1 MEGEVQRVVV
11 DESHL
16 KNALAVFSKEQ
27 DIIVESVGERRP
39 FIIRQKEDD
48 PNMILVFP
56 VADEEEE
63 YFKCP
68 Y

>member
-1 MEGEVQRVVV
+1 MVL

-16 KNALAVFSKEQ
+16 KNALSVFSKEQ

-39 FIIRQKEDD
+39 FVIRQKEDD

-56 VADEEEE
+56 IADDEEEE
-63 YFKCP
+63 
-68 Y
+68 